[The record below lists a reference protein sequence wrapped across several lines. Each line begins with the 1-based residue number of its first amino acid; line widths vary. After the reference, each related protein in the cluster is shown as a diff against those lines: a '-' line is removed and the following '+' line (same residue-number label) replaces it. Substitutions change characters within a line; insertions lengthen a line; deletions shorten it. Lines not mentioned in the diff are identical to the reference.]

1 MFWDLEVTPDDEE
14 QLILGVAKEIRR
26 YGMDVAAILFL
37 ESSKPL
43 TFLGAQMGRAFISP
57 FLPAI
62 SEDLG
67 VKSEKLF
74 RIFENRANVEKLIS
88 VLEELE
94 REEDK
99 KKREKKKKEKEAKLA
114 EQGELVEAPEKK
126 GWRRY
131 LPF

>member
-1 MFWDLEVTPDDEE
+1 MYWDLEVTPDDEE
-14 QLILGVAKEIRR
+14 QLIQSVAKEIRR

-43 TFLGAQMGRAFISP
+43 TFVGAQMGRAFISP

-62 SEDLG
+62 SQDLG

>member
-74 RIFENRANVEKLIS
+74 RIFENRVNVEKLIS

-114 EQGELVEAPEKK
+114 EQGESVEAPEKK

>member
-1 MFWDLEVTPDDEE
+1 MYWDLDVTPEDEE
-14 QLILGVAKEIRR
+14 QLILSVAKEIRR
-26 YGMDVAAILFL
+26 YGMDAAAILFL

-43 TFLGAQMGRAFISP
+43 SFVGTQMGRVLITP

-67 VKSEKLF
+67 VKSEKLL
-74 RIFENRANVEKLIS
+74 RVFESHANVEKLIAL
-88 VLEELE
+88 LEEME
-94 REEDK
+94 REDNR
-99 KKREKKKKEKEAKLA
+99 KKREQKKKEKEAKLA
-114 EQGELVEAPEKK
+114 EQEENGKAPVKK

>member
-99 KKREKKKKEKEAKLA
+99 KKREMKKKEKEAKLA
-114 EQGELVEAPEKK
+114 EQGESEEAPEKK